1 MSGRGEDHQAG
12 LHVGHPLYSC
22 IIYPYT
28 VIVVHKNLL
37 ILTIV
42 VPRSVLNRCMA
53 EFMKPSVNFNELGR
67 LDRIRCIKEL
77 RTKMERKM
85 SELLEE
91 ELEKSLDGIAEDG

>member
-1 MSGRGEDHQAG
+1 M
-12 LHVGHPLYSC
+12 
-22 IIYPYT
+22 
-28 VIVVHKNLL
+28 HKNLL
-37 ILTIV
+37 LLIIV

>member
-1 MSGRGEDHQAG
+1 
-12 LHVGHPLYSC
+12 
-22 IIYPYT
+22 
-28 VIVVHKNLL
+28 
-37 ILTIV
+37 
-42 VPRSVLNRCMA
+42 MA

-67 LDRIRCIKEL
+67 LERIRCIKEL